1 LQGHSLLSADCTL
14 NIFIKVEIQ
23 QLVHVVGDNNMQV
36 DGLTPEYEHLKLAAF
51 IATKIY
57 SHLG

>member
-1 LQGHSLLSADCTL
+1 LRGHSLLSADRTL
-14 NIFIKVEIQ
+14 NIFIKVEI